1 MMWLFGSASA
11 RLLAARSRSWN
22 QTLSFWRGFW
32 PTRFG
37 KKPPA
42 HAPLEAAFTWL
53 RIEVCPL
60 RVGLG
65 LSPPPQRTQRAT
77 AVVFA
82 GTPDLHPRTPP
93 SQPSVSLS
101 GVSFPSFVG
110 FAQPLRRSPTFSPC
124 LLRLRRYGLCPPSG
138 PSHSPPPP
146 RLVDPFTIARV
157 TAPTSAPLLLVGK
170 VPLLPHVVSSSS
182 QVGCTLP
189 RS

>member
-1 MMWLFGSASA
+1 MMWLFGSAFA
-11 RLLAARSRSWN
+11 RLLAARSRGWN

-82 GTPDLHPRTPP
+82 G
-93 SQPSVSLS
+93 
-101 GVSFPSFVG
+101 

-124 LLRLRRYGLCPPSG
+124 LLRLR
-138 PSHSPPPP
+138 
-146 RLVDPFTIARV
+146 RV

-182 QVGCTLP
+182 QIPVSRR
-189 RS
+189 RSVFGSKIQCKQGNVLLNLMRTILNRCCPNF